1 MAYLGNVGFTHII
14 DYICEGVLTGR
25 FVEEGRI
32 PSVRDMAVL
41 MQVAPNT
48 VVHAYE
54 KLSAK
59 QIIYTQRG
67 VGYFITPGALEA
79 IRAERRKLFHEETVP
94 QIRREVEL
102 LDISHDELRAWLGLE
117 E

>member
-1 MAYLGNVGFTHII
+1 MAYLANVGFTHII

-54 KLSAK
+54 KLAK
-59 QIIYTQRG
+59 KEIIYTQRG
-67 VGYFITPGALEA
+67 VGYFISPGALEN
-79 IRAERRKLFHEETVP
+79 ICAERRKLFHEETIP
-94 QIRREVEL
+94 SIRREAEL
-102 LDISHDELRAWLGLE
+102 LRISPEELRTWLGLD
-117 E
+117 